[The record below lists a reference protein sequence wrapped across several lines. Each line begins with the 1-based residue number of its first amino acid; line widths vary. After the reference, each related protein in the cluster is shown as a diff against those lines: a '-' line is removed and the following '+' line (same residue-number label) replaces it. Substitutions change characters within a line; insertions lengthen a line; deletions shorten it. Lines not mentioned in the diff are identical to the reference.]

1 MATIH
6 LGRPV
11 GDNILEARV
20 RVPYSDWTA
29 AATTETLPVVTLP
42 TGAEILLAVVDLQT
56 TYADAGSISDM
67 TVEVGTTGDPDA
79 FITATDVFGATAGR
93 YRAPGALPSASGVA
107 VKVKGTATGANLG
120 DGAGATDLDS
130 GSFDIILLY
139 RVV

>member
-20 RVPYSDWTA
+20 RVPYTDWSA
-29 AATTETLPVVTLP
+29 AATTETIAVCTLP
-42 TGAEILLAVVDLQT
+42 TGAEILLAVIDLQT

-79 FITATDVFGATAGR
+79 FVTSTDVFGATAGR
-93 YRAPGALPSASGVA
+93 YRAP
-107 VKVKGTATGANLG
+107 GANLG